1 MAYGSSSSASSQSSS
16 SSRGGESPKVPPSKV
31 GKVTPTP
38 SLANVTTTLPGE
50 EVTLVREAFNRKQF
64 NDTVNTQFTELGVGT
79 PPDLAN
85 FDPSLATVGDF
96 FTIYQTLFFQI
107 PKEGDVNSHLF
118 LIKESSEYLNFRAQ
132 QEEIEALLEEISELR
147 QQNLDLVED
156 LSNVSEELA
165 DALAQVNVQQQ

>member
-1 MAYGSSSSASSQSSS
+1 MANYINTSPKNSANTPQPG
-16 SSRGGESPKVPPSKV
+16 RALPESPARFKPLPP
-31 GKVTPTP
+31 
-38 SLANVTTTLPGE
+38 LPGE
-50 EVTLVREAFNRKQF
+50 EVSLKREGFNRKQF
-64 NDTVNTQFTELGVGT
+64 NDTVNTQFNELGVGT

-96 FTIYQTLFFQI
+96 FTIYQSLFFQI

-118 LIKESSEYLNFRAQ
+118 LIKESSEYLNYRAQ

-156 LSNVSEELA
+156 LSNVSNELA
-165 DALAQVNVQQQ
+165 EALAQVETNV

>member
-1 MAYGSSSSASSQSSS
+1 MAYGSNNTQNKPQ
-16 SSRGGESPKVPPSKV
+16 ESPLKPQPGKALPESPARFKAPP
-31 GKVTPTP
+31 
-38 SLANVTTTLPGE
+38 ALPGE

-96 FTIYQTLFFQI
+96 FTIYQSLFFQI

-118 LIKESSEYLNFRAQ
+118 LIKESSEYLNYRAQ
-132 QEEIEALLEEISELR
+132 QEEIEALLEEISDLR

-156 LSNVSEELA
+156 LSNVSNELA
-165 DALAQVNVQQQ
+165 EALAQVEINT